1 MDESQTPGRTD
12 RRRSLGGILILLG
25 LFGLAVV
32 IISLDEILASRTPMI
47 DVHAELPESGGL
59 VAGAP
64 VWIAGHTVGEVVA
77 VTLRPPEFTGASRVI
92 AIARIP
98 RSHLPLLRGDSR
110 ARLAKPRLAGDPV
123 LDLSPG
129 TAAAPPLT
137 AADTIPAVHTPNR
150 AAEMIASARALL
162 VEADTLMDG
171 LRQVAALY
179 RARQPMIEQVTRSV
193 DLATI
198 ELDRTAVALRES
210 PLTGALADARLQERF
225 ARVRSSLATLQ
236 AGLGRY
242 TSGPLGERIASLRVR
257 ADSLQADVALLDS
270 LTASPNHGFIGR
282 IRTDSALSVE
292 AGRTTAQM
300 DTLVQEVLSNP
311 FMFW

>member
-25 LFGLAVV
+25 LIGLAVV
-32 IISLDEILASRTPMI
+32 IISLDEILAARTPMV

-64 VWIAGHTVGEVVA
+64 VWIAGHTVGEVTA
-77 VTLRPPEFTGASRVI
+77 VTLRPPEFIGPSRVI

-98 RSHLPLLRGDSR
+98 RSHLALLRADSR

-129 TAAAPPLT
+129 TAAAP
-137 AADTIPAVHTPNR
+137 AFIASDTIPAVHTPNR
-150 AAEMIASARALL
+150 AAETMASARALL
-162 VEADTLMDG
+162 VEVDTLMDG

-225 ARVRSSLATLQ
+225 ARVRTALTTLQ
-236 AGLGRY
+236 TGLGRY
-242 TSGPLGERIASLRVR
+242 TSGPLGERIASLSVR

-270 LTASPNHGFIGR
+270 LTASPNYGFIGR

-300 DTLVQEVLSNP
+300 DTLVQEVLKNP